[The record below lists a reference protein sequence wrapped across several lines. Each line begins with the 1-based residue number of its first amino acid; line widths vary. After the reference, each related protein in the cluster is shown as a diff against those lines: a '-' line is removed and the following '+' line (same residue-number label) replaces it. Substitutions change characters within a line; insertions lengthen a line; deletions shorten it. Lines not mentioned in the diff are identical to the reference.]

1 MEKLFTPYRLGSVT
15 LRNRTV
21 RSAAFESMGAD
32 YGPTGQLKDSHV
44 SVARGGIGMTTLA
57 YASVARSGLSF
68 RSQLWMRPEI
78 VPALRDITDA
88 IHAEG
93 AAASIQLGH
102 CGNMTHFSTA
112 GQIPL
117 GASSG
122 VNLYSPTIVRRARRE
137 ELQQIARDF
146 GTAVRLAHEAGF
158 DCVEIHAGHG
168 YFISQF
174 LSPLTTRRRDE
185 FGGSLAGRM
194 RFMRM
199 CLEEVMRAREET
211 GIGVLVKHNMY
222 DCLPREAG
230 GRGLGIQIPES
241 IEIARVI
248 ESYGV
253 DGIVLSGGFVSR
265 TPMLVMRGAMPI
277 RTLTY
282 YMKSPLLKVCIRL
295 FGWAMMRPYP
305 WSECYFLEDALRFR
319 AALKGPLVY
328 VGGVVSREGAEK
340 VLDAGFELVQMARA
354 LVAEPGFVARMEAGG
369 EDCRSVCDHTNY
381 CIGRMY
387 SVDMQCYRNCPNLPK
402 SLRREVGSIKN

>member
-1 MEKLFTPYRLGSVT
+1 MSQLFTPYRLGGIT

-32 YGPTGQLKDSHV
+32 YGPTAALKDYHV

-57 YASVARSGLSF
+57 YASVSRSGLSF

-78 VPALRDITDA
+78 VPELRDITDA

-117 GASSG
+117 GASNG

-137 ELQQIARDF
+137 ELAEIARDF
-146 GTAVRLAHEAGF
+146 GNAVRLAFRAGF

-174 LSPLTTRRRDE
+174 LSPLTNHRRDE
-185 FGGSLAGRM
+185 FGGSLENRM

-199 CLEEVMRAREET
+199 CLDEVMRAREET

-222 DCLPREAG
+222 D
-230 GRGLGIQIPES
+230 GLHCGIQIPES

-282 YMKSPLLKVCIRL
+282 YMKNPLLKLGIRL

-305 WSECYFLEDALRFR
+305 WSECYFLEDARKFR

-328 VGGVVSREGAEK
+328 VGGVVSREGAERA
-340 VLDAGFELVQMARA
+340 LEAGFDLVQMARA
-354 LVAEPGFVARMEAGG
+354 LVAEPGFVRRMEAEG
-369 EDCRSVCDHTNY
+369 EGCRSVCDHTNY

-387 SVDMQCYRNCPNLPK
+387 TLDMVCHKNCPDLPP
-402 SLRREVGSIKN
+402 SLRREVERQP

>member
-1 MEKLFTPYRLGSVT
+1 MADSKLFTPWKLGGAT

-21 RSAAFESMGAD
+21 RSAAFESMGKD
-32 YGPTGQLKDSHV
+32 YGPTERLKEYHV

-57 YASVARSGLSF
+57 YASVSRSGLSF
-68 RSQLWMRPEI
+68 DSQLWMRPEI

-102 CGNMTHFSTA
+102 CGNMTHISTA

-122 VNLYSPTIVRRARRE
+122 VNLYSPTIVRRARRR
-137 ELQQIARDF
+137 ELEQIARDF
-146 GTAVRLAHEAGF
+146 GTAVRLAHRAGF

-168 YFISQF
+168 YLISQL
-174 LSPLTTRRRDE
+174 LSPLTNRRRDE
-185 FGGSLAGRM
+185 FGGSLENRM

-199 CLEEVMRAREET
+199 CLAEVMKAKEET

-222 DCLPREAG
+222 DGPR
-230 GRGLGIQIPES
+230 RGIGIPES
-241 IEIARVI
+241 IEVAKEI
-248 ESYGV
+248 ERSGV
-253 DGIVLSGGFVSR
+253 DGIVLSAGFVSR

-282 YMKSPLLKVCIRL
+282 YMNNPLLKIAIRM
-295 FGWAMMRPYP
+295 FGRMMMRPCR
-305 WSECYFLEDALRFR
+305 WSECYFLEDARLFR
-319 AALKGPLVY
+319 EALKLPLVY
-328 VGGVVSREGAEK
+328 VGGVVSRRGAER
-340 VLDAGFELVQMARA
+340 VLDAGFDLVQMARA
-354 LVAEPGFVARMEAGG
+354 LVAEPGFVNRMREEG
-369 EDCRSVCDHTNY
+369 EGCRSVCDHRNY

-387 SVDMQCYRNCPNLPK
+387 SLDMACHRDCPDLPE
-402 SLRREVGSIKN
+402 SLWREIERQP

>member
-1 MEKLFTPYRLGSVT
+1 MSKLFTPYRLGGVT

-32 YGPTGQLKDSHV
+32 YGPTAALRDYHV

-57 YASVARSGLSF
+57 YASVSRSGLSF

-78 VPALRDITDA
+78 VPELRLITDA

-112 GQIPL
+112 GCVPL
-117 GASSG
+117 GASTG

-137 ELQQIARDF
+137 ELEQIARDF
-146 GTAVRLAHEAGF
+146 GSAVRLAAEAGF

-174 LSPLTTRRRDE
+174 LSPLTNHRRDE
-185 FGGSLAGRM
+185 FGGSLENRM

-199 CLEEVMRAREET
+199 CLDEVMRARAET

-222 DCLPREAG
+222 DCLPREQG
-230 GRGLGIQIPES
+230 GSGRGIQIPES

-282 YMKSPLLKVCIRL
+282 YMRSPLLKAGIRM
-295 FGWAMMRPYP
+295 FGRAMMKSCP
-305 WSECYFLEDALRFR
+305 WSECYFLEDARKFR

-328 VGGVVSREGAEK
+328 VGGVVSREGADRALE
-340 VLDAGFELVQMARA
+340 AGFDLVQMARA
-354 LVAEPGFVARMEAGG
+354 LVAEPGFVNRLHTEGA
-369 EDCRSVCDHTNY
+369 DCRSVCDHSNY

-387 SVDMQCYRNCPNLPK
+387 TLDMLCHRNCPDLP
-402 SLRREVGSIKN
+402 SGEIERQP

>member
-1 MEKLFTPYRLGSVT
+1 MSNSKLFTPWKLGNAT

-32 YGPTGQLKDSHV
+32 YAPTQKLKDYHV
-44 SVARGGIGMTTLA
+44 GVARGGIGMTTLA
-57 YASVARSGLSF
+57 YASVSRTGLSF
-68 RSQLWMRPEI
+68 KSQLWMRPEI

-117 GASSG
+117 GASTG
-122 VNLYSPTIVRRARRE
+122 VNLYSPTIVRRARRD
-137 ELQQIARDF
+137 ELEQIAADF
-146 GTAVRLAHEAGF
+146 GCAVRLAHEAGF

-174 LSPLTTRRRDE
+174 LSPLTNRRRDE
-185 FGGSLAGRM
+185 FGGSLENRM

-199 CLEEVMRAREET
+199 CLAEVMKAKAET

-222 DCLPREAG
+222 D
-230 GRGLGIQIPES
+230 GLHCGIQIPES

-282 YMKSPLLKVCIRL
+282 YMKNPLLKVCIRM
-295 FGWAMMRPYP
+295 FGWMMMRPYE
-305 WSECYFLEDALRFR
+305 WSECYFLEDATKFR
-319 AALKGPLVY
+319 AALKLPLVY
-328 VGGVVSREGAEK
+328 VGGVVSRQGADK
-340 VLDAGFELVQMARA
+340 ALDAGFELVQMARS
-354 LVAEPGFVARMEAGG
+354 LVAEPDFVNRLRTEGD
-369 EDCRSVCDHTNY
+369 DCRSVCDH
-381 CIGRMY
+381 
-387 SVDMQCYRNCPNLPK
+387 RNCPDLPA
-402 SLRREVGSIKN
+402 SLKREIEKQP

>member
-1 MEKLFTPYRLGSVT
+1 MSKLFTPYRLGSVV

-32 YGPTGQLKDSHV
+32 YGPTQQLKDYHV

-57 YASVARSGLSF
+57 YASVSRSGLSF
-68 RSQLWMRPEI
+68 RSQLWMRPAI
-78 VPALRDITDA
+78 VTALRDITDA

-102 CGNMTHFSTA
+102 CGNMTHMSTA

-117 GASSG
+117 GASNG

-137 ELQQIARDF
+137 ELEQIARDF
-146 GTAVRLAHEAGF
+146 GNAVRLAHEAGF

-174 LSPLTTRRRDE
+174 LSPLTNHRHDE
-185 FGGSLAGRM
+185 FGGSLEGRM
-194 RFMRM
+194 RLLRI
-199 CLEEVMRAREET
+199 CLDEVMRAKEDT
-211 GIGVLVKHNMY
+211 GIGVLIKHNMY
-222 DCLPREAG
+222 DDLPRDRG
-230 GRGLGIQIPES
+230 GRGLGMQIPES
-241 IEIARVI
+241 IEIAHTI

-282 YMKSPLLKVCIRL
+282 YMKNPLLKLGIKL
-295 FGWAMMRPYP
+295 FGRVMMRPYS
-305 WSECYFLEDALRFR
+305 WSECYFLEDACRFR
-319 AALKGPLVY
+319 KTLKGPLVY
-328 VGGVVSREGAEK
+328 VGGVVSREGAEMA
-340 VLDAGFELVQMARA
+340 LESGFDIVQMARA
-354 LVAEPGFVARMEAGG
+354 LVAEPGFVRRLESEGAG
-369 EDCRSVCDHTNY
+369 CRSVCDHSNY

-387 SVDMQCYRNCPNLPK
+387 SIDMVCHRNCPDLPAN
-402 SLRREVGSIKN
+402 LRREIERQL

>member
-1 MEKLFTPYRLGSVT
+1 MKLFTPYRLGSIT

-32 YGPTGQLKDSHV
+32 YGPTEKLKDYHV

-57 YASVARSGLSF
+57 YASVSRSGLSF

-117 GASSG
+117 GASTG
-122 VNLYSPTIVRRARRE
+122 VNLYSPTIVRKARKKELE
-137 ELQQIARDF
+137 EIARDF
-146 GTAVRLAHEAGF
+146 YTAVKLAHEAGF

-174 LSPLTTRRRDE
+174 LSPLTNRRRDE
-185 FGGSLAGRM
+185 FGGTLENRM

-199 CLEEVMRAREET
+199 CLEEVMRAKAET

-222 DCLPREAG
+222 D
-230 GRGLGIQIPES
+230 GLRCGIQIPES

-282 YMKSPLLKVCIRL
+282 YMKNPLLKLGIRL

-305 WSECYFLEDALRFR
+305 WSENYFLEDAKKFR

-328 VGGVVSREGAEK
+328 VGGVVSREGAEQA
-340 VLDAGFELVQMARA
+340 LDAGFDLVQMARS
-354 LVAEPGFVARMEAGG
+354 LVAEPGFVNRMASGG
-369 EDCRSVCDHTNY
+369 DDCRSVCDHTNY

-387 SVDMQCYRNCPNLPK
+387 TLDMQCHRNCPNLPE
-402 SLRREVGSIKN
+402 SLCREIERQA